1 MLCFTNPTFLVTHG
15 KTASPFFLHSKLGN
29 CKISL
34 DDRDDIKAP
43 GGATIIQ
50 QIAKG
55 GVFGFRKDAMI
66 HLKVQWED

>member
-1 MLCFTNPTFLVTHG
+1 MG
-15 KTASPFFLHSKLGN
+15 D
-29 CKISL
+29 CKIPL

-43 GGATIIQ
+43 GGATIVQ

-55 GVFGFRKDAMI
+55 GVLGFRKDAMI